1 MTDIMN
7 HNYSNQLKIYKK
19 NIYKS
24 PHFQKKKKKKEQ
36 RSGGIILNNTLEKII
51 LVLNRESVLNG
62 NPKWGLPKGHLKYG
76 ETHSECAI
84 REIEEE
90 TGIKVKIN
98 TNTYSIKINDT
109 LYYIF
114 VLDENKYN
122 PKPLDFFE
130 IRDSKWINLTDL
142 SIFSCN
148 RGLKKL
154 HSSYKDRVINLAKN
168 TKKK

>member
-1 MTDIMN
+1 MIIT
-7 HNYSNQLKIYKK
+7 NYKYIRNLSIKVNL
-19 NIYKS
+19 
-24 PHFQKKKKKKEQ
+24 FKKKKKKDQ
-36 RSGGIILNNTLEKII
+36 RCGGIILNNTLDKII

-76 ETHSECAI
+76 ETSSECAI
-84 REIEEE
+84 REIKEE
-90 TGIKVKIN
+90 TGIQVKIN

-122 PKPLDFFE
+122 PKPLDLFE

-142 SIFSCN
+142 NIFSCN

-154 HSSYKDRVINLAKN
+154 QSSYKDRVINLAKN
-168 TKKK
+168 TRKK